1 MVTVIYL
8 DILVAVNIFVTYIL
22 LVCTRVIVKLN
33 TKKWGVVIATIL
45 GGVSSLIIFWEE
57 MPLVISVIYKI
68 VVGMIISYSAFL
80 PDNRKLFI
88 KTTLAFFF
96 VNFIFGGVMYF
107 VEVTLNLNNIM
118 YINGTVYFDIS
129 VLFLVSMTLICYGLL
144 LVGDYFLKKRA
155 SENAL
160 YDVLLYFRNEK
171 ASLKAL
177 YDTGN
182 HLTDGVDSKPV
193 IIVELKELLRF
204 FSSSE
209 IEFFMNED
217 LSSDVPMTL
226 KSVFRIIPCSSITG
240 NSILKGFIPEKIEII
255 SNDYKYETTFLV
267 VAISNDD
274 LQNGEYNCILNADI
288 FERGKR
294 IDSVKVKR

>member
-1 MVTVIYL
+1 MLTVIYL
-8 DILVAVNIFVTYIL
+8 DVLVAVNIFVTYIL
-22 LVCTRVIVKLN
+22 LVCTRVIVKLQ
-33 TKKWGVVIATIL
+33 TKKWGVVIATFL
-45 GGVSSLIIFWEE
+45 GGISSLIIFWEE

-68 VVGMIISYSAFL
+68 IVGMIISYSAFV
-80 PDNRKLFI
+80 PGNKKLFF
-88 KTTLAFFF
+88 KTTLAFFL

-107 VEVTLNLNNIM
+107 VEITLNINNLM

-144 LVGDYFLKKRA
+144 LVGDYFLKRRA
-155 SENAL
+155 SENTL
-160 YDVLLYFRNEK
+160 YDVLLYFRGGCVT
-171 ASLKAL
+171 LKAL

-182 HLTDGVDSKPV
+182 HLTDGLDSKPV
-193 IIVELKELLRF
+193 IIVELKEVLKF

-209 IEFFMNED
+209 TQFFMNND
-217 LSSDVPMTL
+217 LNGDVPTTI
-226 KSVFRIIPCSSITG
+226 KSVFRIIPCSSVTG

-255 SNDYKYETTFLV
+255 SKDYKYETTFLV
-267 VAISNDD
+267 VAVSVGD

-294 IDSVKVKR
+294 IDNVKANR